1 MKLNNLLNNI
11 NLKKVVPIT
20 LITVVMLAVTIC
32 LTTCGKKNNG
42 TKENGKTGNTEEMTT
57 NDVVKET
64 KDKNTSSI
72 FDKVNKLNEDNT
84 SDDETSLVTGDNQTT
99 DSNTTGSTAN
109 NEQST
114 KKPNSSDKTTTSNTG
129 NKPGNNQITSNNNSG
144 NNNNNNNNNNN
155 QQQTDNDIVEVG
167 YGLYD
172 VEEEIKEDAENFYC
186 RTVEYYAWYE
196 KYADG
201 TVNMNK
207 DRDYMLPQALDTF
220 TYGTKDYEYGVL
232 YEFSIFDYYYYK
244 YDGAYTKPTNAK
256 AKELYN
262 KYYRDEFATK
272 EVLEGENYHI
282 FCHYYVDKK
291 SNKAFRYYNELVMER
306 VASDAV
312 SSLGSASSSMSKEK
326 KICLITNYINSNTSI
341 KDVTE
346 KATTIV
352 NALNK
357 SGVKAHLTE
366 LKSDNSAVVLV
377 QMEDGLWYHTYLVSE
392 YGKEAKFLALN
403 YITSNELKTVPNGAV
418 FATNDTSRLNFGEA
432 YGEDDIY
439 SHWIL
444 ISDITY

>member
-32 LTTCGKKNNG
+32 LTTCGKKDNKTKNNG
-42 TKENGKTGNTEEMTT
+42 KEVET
-57 NDVVKET
+57 NDTVKET
-64 KDKNTSSI
+64 TDDNEGNGSI
-72 FDKVNKLNEDNT
+72 FDYLDEDYIA
-84 SDDETSLVTGDNQTT
+84 DDKTSLTIDDNQTG

-114 KKPNSSDKTTTSNTG
+114 KKPSSSDKTTSSNTTTTR
-129 NKPGNNQITSNNNSG
+129 PIQNQTTTNNNSG
-144 NNNNNNNNNNN
+144 NNNNNSNNNNNN

-172 VEEEIKEDAENFYC
+172 VEEEIREDAENFYC

-207 DRDYMLPQALDTF
+207 DRDYMLPQYMGTF
-220 TYGTKDYEYGVL
+220 TYATRNYEYGVL
-232 YEFSIFDYYYYK
+232 YEISIDDLFYYK
-244 YDGAYTKPTNAK
+244 HEGAYKGPTNAK

-272 EVLEGENYHI
+272 EVQDNDDYEI

-291 SNKAFRYYNELVMER
+291 SNKAFTDYNELVMER

-312 SSLGSASSSMSKEK
+312 ESLGSASSSMSKEK

-346 KATTIV
+346 KATAIV

-357 SGVKAHLTE
+357 SGVKTHLTE
-366 LKSDNSAVVLV
+366 LKDEYSIIMLV
-377 QMEDGLWYHTYLVSE
+377 QMEDGLWYEFDVDYEGLTLDYCIASDF
-392 YGKEAKFLALN
+392 K
-403 YITSNELKTVPNGAV
+403 SVPNGAV
-418 FATNDTSRLNFGEA
+418 FATQSTSRLVFPRTYPNETNNYFIA
-432 YGEDDIY
+432 F
-439 SHWIL
+439 
-444 ISDITY
+444 SDITY

>member
-1 MKLNNLLNNI
+1 MKLNNILKNI
-11 NLKKVVPIT
+11 NLKKVVPIA
-20 LITVVMLAVTIC
+20 LITIVILVVTIS
-32 LTTCGKKNNG
+32 LMTCGKKDNKTKNNG
-42 TKENGKTGNTEEMTT
+42 KEVET
-57 NDVVKET
+57 NDTVKET
-64 KDKNTSSI
+64 TDNNEGNGSI
-72 FDKVNKLNEDNT
+72 FDYLDEDYT
-84 SDDETSLVTGDNQTT
+84 SDDKNSLTVDDNQTG
-99 DSNTTGSTAN
+99 DSNTTGSTSN

-114 KKPNSSDKTTTSNTG
+114 KKPSSSDKTTTSNIG
-129 NKPGNNQITSNNNSG
+129 NKPGNNQITTNNNSG
-144 NNNNNNNNNNN
+144 NNNNNSNNNNNN

-172 VEEEIKEDAENFYC
+172 VKEDIREDAENFYC

-207 DRDYMLPQALDTF
+207 DRNYMLPQSLDDF
-220 TYGTKDYEYGVL
+220 TYATRDYEYGVL

-312 SSLGSASSSMSKEK
+312 ESLGSASSSMSKEK

-357 SGVKAHLTE
+357 SGVKTHLTE
-366 LKSDNSAVVLV
+366 LKDEYSIIMLV
-377 QMEDGLWYHTYLVSE
+377 QMEDGLWYEFDVDYEGLTLDYCIASDF
-392 YGKEAKFLALN
+392 K
-403 YITSNELKTVPNGAV
+403 SVPNGAV
-418 FATNDTSRLNFGEA
+418 FATQSTSRLAFPRTYPNETNNYFIA
-432 YGEDDIY
+432 F
-439 SHWIL
+439 
-444 ISDITY
+444 SDITY